1 MSDFTKLNGTAVRT
15 TGTYHRVIEQPGGP
29 PLAEVELVV
38 IIRGSMANRAL
49 KQLLSQEP
57 IHVDVP
63 KGSQTEVFVASLEN
77 VQVASSGSGESAVFR
92 YDLTLRETPE
102 SAARRAAERAANPE
116 PVAVAAPAP
125 VRAREPEHSEQ
136 IDDPTAPLD
145 LSRVKVAGDSSVWA
159 TALKQLKE
167 PQHGRVAAPPEPP
180 LGPVELAG
188 IEAILVNLRV
198 DAMIDLLEIK
208 GVLARADIESHFQK
222 LVRTRFVAEATPV
235 VGEQA
240 AKRAERD
247 LIG

>member
-1 MSDFTKLNGTAVRT
+1 MSDLTKLNGTAVRT
-15 TGTYHRVIEQPGGP
+15 TGAYHRVIEQPDGP

-63 KGSQTEVFVASLEN
+63 KGSRAEVFFASLEN
-77 VQVASSGSGESAVFR
+77 VQVASSGSGESAAFR

-116 PVAVAAPAP
+116 PVAVAAAP
-125 VRAREPEHSEQ
+125 VRVAETEYPETD
-136 IDDPTAPLD
+136 DDPSAPLD
-145 LSRVKVAGDSSVWA
+145 LSRVKVAGDSNVWA

-167 PQHGRVAAPPEPP
+167 PQRGRVAAPPEPP

-188 IEAILVNLRV
+188 IEAILVSLRV

-208 GVLARADIESHFQK
+208 GLLSRDDIEGHFMK
-222 LVRTRFVAEATPV
+222 LVQTRFVAEATPV
-235 VGEQA
+235 VGEKA

-247 LIG
+247 LFG